1 MGPATSSVEKI
12 RELVDAGLDVARLNF
27 SHGTHDDHA
36 QMFGCVREV
45 AAETGKAV
53 GILADL
59 QGPKIRL
66 GVFGDGPVVW
76 DTGETVRIT
85 VDDVVGNH
93 DRVGTTY
100 AQLARDAQVG
110 DRLLVDDGK
119 VGLVVTG
126 IEGNVLHVLGLD
138 ILDHTPVLDIKPY
151 LPYADAFPGAQ
162 VGWLEGRVQTEA
174 DHYDP

>member
-1 MGPATSSVEKI
+1 M
-12 RELVDAGLDVARLNF
+12 
-27 SHGTHDDHA
+27 
-36 QMFGCVREV
+36 
-45 AAETGKAV
+45 
-53 GILADL
+53 
-59 QGPKIRL
+59 
-66 GVFGDGPVVW
+66 VW

-126 IEGNVLHVLGLD
+126 IGGNDVVCMVTEGWAG
-138 ILDHTPVLDIKPY
+138 
-151 LPYADAFPGAQ
+151 Q
-162 VGWLEGRVQTEA
+162 
-174 DHYDP
+174 